1 MPPLCKGVYRK
12 KDGMVG
18 GSNLLLACSP
28 KSKFDHEQSLGREIG
43 GFFQIFFFFFFFIVQ
58 TNNAKYQTPHIKDT
72 NDKKNTRKYRE
83 TIQKRRTEID
93 KNQGVDCVLVR
104 PRQEGYHGLLNSM
117 IVCLGFW

>member
-1 MPPLCKGVYRK
+1 
-12 KDGMVG
+12 MVG
-18 GSNLLLACSP
+18 GSNLLLANP
-28 KSKFDHEQSLGREIG
+28 NFDHEQSLGREIG
-43 GFFQIFFFFFFFIVQ
+43 GFFQIFFFFFFFFFFNS

-93 KNQGVDCVLVR
+93 KNQGVGCVLVR